1 MDDDLN
7 TADAIS
13 VLFEIVRAAN
23 TVMAENGDKDEMA
36 AYLSLINEIGGVL
49 NILTRKP
56 EKEEI
61 DSEIESLIEKRQ
73 AARKNRDFAE
83 ADRIRDELLNRGII
97 LEDTREGVKW
107 HRK

>member
-1 MDDDLN
+1 
-7 TADAIS
+7 
-13 VLFEIVRAAN
+13 
-23 TVMAENGDKDEMA
+23 MAENGDKDEMA

-61 DSEIESLIEKRQ
+61 DSEIEALIEKRQ